1 MNTNGQKKYLV
12 VDLDNSLLKIDLFKE
27 VFGKSLL
34 TQPLAFIKTL
44 LLLFKSKALA
54 KTYISNNVNIDSVIL
69 PFENRIIEIISN
81 YKKKNYDV
89 TLATGAS
96 HNYAN
101 AISNHIKLFDRVIAT
116 NKEINNIG
124 ENKLQAIKNEIGDN
138 FIYIG
143 DSSEDI
149 PIWSHCKK
157 AIIVGHKPRIKKEL
171 NRNDI
176 EIIDVIKNKKSKV
189 KIILNQLRIHQWS
202 KNILLF
208 VPAFASHQLFN
219 ASVFTNIIIGFISF
233 SLFASSIYI
242 VNDIVDI
249 DNDRAHPKNKKRPIS
264 AGNLPIFQAYFLLFT
279 CLIFGVCFASI
290 LGSVFFIIMISYV
303 FLNFLYSFFCKRII
317 ILDVIFLMIF
327 YILRLI
333 AGHAPDKIPLS
344 PWLLAFCMF
353 LFFSL
358 GFLKRYVDTI
368 IIRKNNSLLLKG
380 RGYSIHDGKIL
391 VSLGVG
397 SGLLSSLVLILYTT
411 SNQVQGHYSSPL
423 ILICL
428 APLML
433 YWISRIW
440 LMAERG
446 KIKGDPVLF
455 TIKDL
460 NSYVVAFC
468 GLIVIIT
475 AFYYPF

>member
-1 MNTNGQKKYLV
+1 MITNKQKKYLV

-27 VFGKSLL
+27 VLGKSFL
-34 TQPLAFIKTL
+34 TKPLAFIKTL
-44 LLLFKSKALA
+44 LLLFRSKALA
-54 KTYISNNVNIDSVIL
+54 KTYISKNVKIDSSIL
-69 PFENRIIEIISN
+69 PFENILIKTISK
-81 YKKKNYDV
+81 YKEKKYDV

-96 HNYAN
+96 HNYAK
-101 AISNHIKLFDRVIAT
+101 AVSNHIRLFDRIIAT
-116 NKEINNIG
+116 NENVNNIG
-124 ENKLQAIKNEIGDN
+124 ENKLQAIKNKIGDN

-143 DSSEDI
+143 DSAEDI
-149 PIWSHCKK
+149 PIWLHCKK
-157 AIIVGHKPRIKKEL
+157 AILIGHKPKIKKEL
-171 NRNDI
+171 NKNNV
-176 EIIDVIKNKKSKV
+176 EIIDEIKNKKSKV
-189 KIILNQLRIHQWS
+189 KIILTQLRVHQWS

-208 VPAFASHQLFN
+208 IPAFASHQLFN
-219 ASVFTNIIIGFISF
+219 ANVFTNNIIGFISF

-242 VNDIVDI
+242 INDIVDI
-249 DNDRAHPKNKKRPIS
+249 DNDRSHPKNKKRPIA
-264 AGNLPIFQAYFLLFT
+264 AGNLPIFQAYFLLVV
-279 CLIFGVCFASI
+279 CLISGIFFAVM
-290 LGSVFFIIMISYV
+290 LGPVFLSIMITYV

-327 YILRLI
+327 YTLRLI
-333 AGHAPDKIPLS
+333 AGHVPDGIPLS
-344 PWLLAFCMF
+344 PWLLAFCIF

-368 IIRKNNSLLLKG
+368 IMRKNNSLLLKG
-380 RGYSIHDGKIL
+380 RGYSIQDGKIL

-411 SNQVQGHYSSPL
+411 SNQVKGYYSSPL
-423 ILICL
+423 ILIGL

-446 KIKGDPVLF
+446 RIKGDPVLF

-460 NSYVVAFC
+460 NSYLVAFC
-468 GLIVIIT
+468 GLIVILT